1 MTRTR
6 YGCRVQIQ
14 PQDQLDNEPAI
25 LMQCP
30 RCDEYIRT
38 LIAEMIELSKDEYQ
52 RGWRD
57 GVRALQPQG
66 GKP

>member
-1 MTRTR
+1 MNRTR
-6 YGCRVQIQ
+6 YGCRRKIDYEAS
-14 PQDQLDNEPAI
+14 PEPAI

-57 GVRALQPQG
+57 GVRALDTQKG
-66 GKP
+66 RTE